1 MLQIAEE
8 FIRKREIHLYTE
20 LNKDFIEAEAEEQ
33 ILKNRVEWFW

>member
-8 FIRKREIHLYTE
+8 FIRESHLYTE
-20 LNKDFIEAEAEEQ
+20 LMSKDFIEAEAEEL